1 MLLWL
6 PGQVVLGINW
16 DFHNQLSEV
25 IGSVYPLPNQPLI
38 TIRKTLYTVYEFH
51 LFFTFAQVKVH
62 EIQAFFKSFDYGPL
76 SSAFFLCFWV
86 IKFSFFF
93 NYEIIIL
100 KDNTQVSN

>member
-51 LFFTFAQVKVH
+51 LFFTFAKVKVH
-62 EIQAFFKSFDYGPL
+62 EIQAF
-76 SSAFFLCFWV
+76 
-86 IKFSFFF
+86 
-93 NYEIIIL
+93 
-100 KDNTQVSN
+100 

>member
-16 DFHNQLSEV
+16 DFHNQLSEI
-25 IGSVYPLPNQPLI
+25 IGLVYPLPNQPSI
-38 TIRKTLYTVYEFH
+38 TIRKSLYTVYEFH
-51 LFFTFAQVKVH
+51 LFFTFELKYMKY
-62 EIQAFFKSFDYGPL
+62 ELFKSFDYGPL
-76 SSAFFLCFWV
+76 SSVFFLCFWV

-100 KDNTQVSN
+100 IDNTQVSN